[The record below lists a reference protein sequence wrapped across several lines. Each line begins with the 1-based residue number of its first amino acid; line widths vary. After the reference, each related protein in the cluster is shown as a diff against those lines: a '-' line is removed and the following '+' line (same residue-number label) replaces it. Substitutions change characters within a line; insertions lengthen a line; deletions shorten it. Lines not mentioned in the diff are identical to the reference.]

1 MIASVLV
8 ALLAV
13 ASILAVARS
22 WSKRRRAGPA
32 LVNLPRELREAR
44 LLYAEHLFTAT
55 GQLSI
60 SARVDRAYRLPSGA
74 VVLLELKTRAI
85 DRPYLSD
92 VIELSAQRAAV
103 VLQTGEPVADHAY
116 VAVWLPDCVA
126 PSVHPVRL
134 MAIDEVAALAARRKA
149 IVSGRLAPTYAGS
162 VRICSQ
168 CAFAPRCEKRVG
180 QGQFRRKRLRRRAA
194 SAELIKHARSVGTL
208 LTWPK

>member
-13 ASILAVARS
+13 ASILGVARW

-32 LVNLPRELREAR
+32 LVSLPRELRGAR
-44 LLYAEHLFTAT
+44 LLYAEQLFAAT
-55 GQLSI
+55 GGRLSI
-60 SARVDRAYRLPSGA
+60 SARVDRAYRLRSGA

-103 VLQTGEPVADHAY
+103 MLKTGEPVADHAY
-116 VAVWLPDCVA
+116 VAVRLAGAAAVA
-126 PSVHPVRL
+126 TVHPVQL
-134 MAIDEVAALAARRKA
+134 LDIDEVAALALRRKE

-162 VRICSQ
+162 ARICSQ

-180 QGQFRRKRLRRRAA
+180 QGRSRRNATPSAVDDALPRRN
-194 SAELIKHARSVGTL
+194 
-208 LTWPK
+208 

>member
-1 MIASVLV
+1 MFASMLI

-13 ASILAVARS
+13 ASMLAVAWWLS
-22 WSKRRRAGPA
+22 NWHRAGPM

-44 LLYAEHLFTAT
+44 LLYAEQLFTTT
-55 GQLSI
+55 GQLPI

-116 VAVWLPDCVA
+116 VAVRLPGGA
-126 PSVHPVRL
+126 RPNVHPVQL
-134 MAIDEVAALAARRKA
+134 MGIDEVAALALRRKA

-162 VRICSQ
+162 ARICSQ
-168 CAFAPRCEKRVG
+168 CAFAPRCEKRIG
-180 QGQFRRKRLRRRAA
+180 QGQFRRNATQSAVDGAPPRRN
-194 SAELIKHARSVGTL
+194 
-208 LTWPK
+208 